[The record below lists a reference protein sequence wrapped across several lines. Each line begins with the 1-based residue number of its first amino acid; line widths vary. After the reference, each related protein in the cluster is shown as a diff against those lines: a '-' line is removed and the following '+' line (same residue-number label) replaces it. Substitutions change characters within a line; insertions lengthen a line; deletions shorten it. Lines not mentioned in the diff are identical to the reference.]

1 MAPSY
6 RNHTD
11 ASQSKAAVS
20 KASIWHPLNVEVA
33 EQTAED
39 EADDTQE
46 IQIEEAL
53 KLYAAALKSHSEG
66 PQSFAQTAAAYKAL
80 FESEIFKYTESLSE
94 YQRHEVFGEELV
106 FDSILEDDFEAGPVQ
121 STGAADSAP
130 NTLPQILHLSYKN
143 HGQFLLESMQYWITQ
158 HGNASQAEVWNN
170 TRSVLNYFAEALDKE
185 DTDLDLWM
193 RAASISAMLGSKR
206 LTRYCLEA
214 VLDGNDEQWE
224 SVLQLPGLEMGF
236 AGQQLRDLVDKLEDN
251 VSLMQAPLSTMK
263 RKKLSETLKK
273 RLNPFPFAPLPAEVA
288 HTTAPA
294 ITRAAPESVILTP
307 SKWDWAGVGE
317 IILQQFI
324 AEQRGMAYNVAS
336 GSNITFN
343 IPSESEPLERHEP
356 EPAIETM
363 DITVLA
369 PESTVPAHLA
379 ETPNPEASM
388 LSVATRDVAG
398 PAVDDDTTI
407 EEPSGAAEVN
417 NEDASATASLA
428 EPPPPPSRKR
438 STDSAGLPETAEG
451 GRSRSKRI
459 RGRDSILEPTAGNNG
474 RAVQDAAKLLEEQLE
489 PYTHADQCLYE
500 IVKDIYT
507 RLGVQ
512 NVKEPADLRE
522 LLTALPDVTATDP
535 IDKAAC
541 DMFLALKS
549 GAPKGAQILLSSES
563 FDLLGVTRDAGLNA
577 FLGFAKSGSGPACNK
592 PMLCDQKLGMFA
604 RDINE
609 AWLSTK
615 EVAFAWVEALLSPM
629 FFSSQEQAQP
639 SNDAGYTRFRWAE
652 DLKRNLVQIIVNV
665 DEYIHEH
672 MLDRID
678 TINQHMLEAHLRAE
692 DYQLS
697 DHDASQIEMVE
708 TLFELHLDIYSLIKH
723 PHSQVDVST
732 QTLQNDRL
740 ERWSALA
747 RDAMQ
752 LRSASKGAPAMDDLA
767 LRHIWAS
774 VFQISVNDEVLPE
787 HTLAAMAELKN
798 MFQSQGDRIVQLQNN
813 AVMPELSVAAIDR
826 ELVRISMKDFFLKVF
841 DQDEQDPV
849 AVIESL
855 EPILE
860 DQTTTQ
866 GLLAAPVVADEI
878 SADARNSPASS
889 VDADPSEHVQVDRCS
904 PILEM
909 RKFLDS
915 ANVNVR
921 LSLWHRLRV
930 AYEAIE
936 YPPKVVA
943 CYLRSIET
951 LVDDCAS
958 SNFQELSL
966 QDRQTKLLTRFRV
979 IDDMVV
985 KVLRIIRDE
994 KSAFDCL
1001 AYEHVQSSM
1010 TAINGLLRIL
1020 LAADMFRDLVRIN
1033 HTPMPRIEGLPT
1045 HTFVTMSARIDD
1057 MHLRLWILQYHL
1069 LREAISQDQSD
1080 FPTPSDDLFE
1090 FLRHVHHATG
1100 VRHFCHQS
1108 NRQFLRQAKDELL
1121 RLDDVIDG
1129 NSYAS
1134 ELCQV
1139 LFDLYGLKL
1148 FVNPLE
1154 CQEFAATPDAI
1165 DKKTAFSILPFVMSQ
1180 VAKVDLK
1187 DLPKTELKG
1196 TIEKVQTALGRPKQ
1210 HDDISFN
1217 RKIISTF
1224 FKSPINPVE
1233 LFNCLKGV
1241 GSLPTKKIAAEE
1253 AVAASKGWYYMMG
1266 NISLSKFRSQK
1277 RLTQGPTEDLN
1288 YAQAFF
1294 VQDLEYSIDRWETWY
1309 RLAQANDIQLE
1320 EAVSWNA
1327 DKLNSNSVELVNF
1340 QRAAINCYVMAVAC
1354 AERDADAAP
1363 QIMDKVAQMYTD
1375 FGNRIY
1381 ASSREPFGMEAFQ
1394 VRESEKKFCNTESQN
1409 TYRDLI
1415 FVPLQPYT
1423 AWKYAS
1429 NLYKRAIKG
1438 NPKKWWNYYMLGKC
1452 LWKMW
1457 TLNNNAMHYAQAI
1470 GAPPPSEQG
1479 PNWEAVVDA
1488 FISAIEVLPHKKGR
1502 SGEPILEPHYKLVSI
1517 THKLFLRRAINYD
1530 KGAELL
1536 GHSSYSRKVTAPTG
1550 VEDWDRYILAVL
1562 KALRA
1567 ADKSS
1572 WHHRIISRSAHIIYE
1587 EGKDV
1592 SFASQA
1598 KHELTQQ
1605 IFTKTMAVQVWKPE
1619 NERPGRHFV
1628 YTTRY
1633 TRYFLE
1639 LLDLTTDKANFE
1651 ALAKRV
1657 RRKPTDF
1664 FEHQKLWQELCS
1676 RWLRLLR
1683 RIGQVPDGQ
1692 EDSAFKSV
1700 NHDEF
1705 NVLAL
1710 RMEAWCQNPATQHP
1724 ILDIL
1729 RDAIDL
1735 KRLNNGL
1742 MKSLSIDD
1750 LIGDTYAMLYTLI
1763 SPTLPPLPSEQPA
1776 QPAQPPPQPGTSI
1789 TAPLPQPGAMPISSL
1804 MQVQVDG
1811 PHDPNTIP
1819 PYVFQPNPLQPP
1831 QPPPQIPAPPPVDPT
1846 PKPRAKAVGRREI
1859 ARRAEACVQKAAS
1872 TPAPLPTS
1880 MPIRSPPVL
1889 HASLSAQRPASPEK
1903 TGTDAVEVENPDVST
1918 EHLQVSFT
1926 QDNDN
1931 DMGMEHSGTVTAA
1944 ASVNN
1949 DDGDVE
1955 GEGEGENEGEGEG
1968 ETEMEIQP
1976 SAPASVHDDADDESE
1991 LSELDEDEVQEIEQ
2005 QVRGGR
2011 GGAGAAI
2018 AFGSALGGT
2027 ARGGVGAGAG
2037 VVGEVE
2043 SEGTEEDGSGGDEEG
2058 EGDGEGEGEG
2068 DVIHV
2073 QPRDV
2078 GVKIPGSEE

>member
-1 MAPSY
+1 M
-6 RNHTD
+6 
-11 ASQSKAAVS
+11 SKAAVS

-66 PQSFAQTAAAYKAL
+66 PQSFEQTAAAYKAL
-80 FESEIFKYTESLSE
+80 FESDIFKYTESLSE
-94 YQRHEVFGEELV
+94 YQRHQVFGEELV

-121 STGAADSAP
+121 SAGAADSAP

-143 HGQFLLESMQYWITQ
+143 HGQFLLESMQYYVTEQ
-158 HGNASQAEVWNN
+158 GNIPQVDAWNN
-170 TRSVLNYFAEALDKE
+170 ALSALNFFAEALDKE

-193 RAASISAMLGSKR
+193 RAASVSAMLGSKR

-236 AGQQLRDLVDKLEDN
+236 AGQQLRDLVEKLEDS
-251 VSLMQAPLSTMK
+251 VSLMQPPLSAMK

-288 HTTAPA
+288 HDTRPA
-294 ITRAAPESVILTP
+294 ITKAAPESVSLTP
-307 SKWDWAGVGE
+307 SKWDWASVGE

-324 AEQRGMAYNVAS
+324 AEQRGMTDKVAP

-343 IPSESEPLERHEP
+343 IPSDSGTPEQNEP
-356 EPAIETM
+356 EPVAEAVDAT
-363 DITVLA
+363 LPSPKSFA
-369 PESTVPAHLA
+369 PARPA
-379 ETPNPEASM
+379 ETSQPDAIM
-388 LSVATRDVAG
+388 LSVAVGEMQVA
-398 PAVDDDTTI
+398 AADDETMI
-407 EEPSGAAEVN
+407 EEPSGGAEVN
-417 NEDASATASLA
+417 NEDVGATASLK
-428 EPPPPPSRKR
+428 EPPLPPSRKR

-459 RGRDSILEPTAGNNG
+459 RGRDTVTEPAAGSNG
-474 RAVQDAAKLLEEQLE
+474 RAAQDAAKLLQEQLE
-489 PYTHADQCLYE
+489 SYTHADSCLHE
-500 IVKDIYT
+500 IVKDIYL
-507 RLGVQ
+507 RLGVEDL
-512 NVKEPADLRE
+512 KEPSELRNI
-522 LLTALPDVTATDP
+522 LSALPEVTTTDP
-535 IDKAAC
+535 IDRAAC

-549 GAPKGAQILLSSES
+549 GKAKGAQILLSSES

-577 FLGFAKSGSGPACNK
+577 FLGFAKSGSGPPCSK
-592 PMLCDQKLGMFA
+592 PMLCDQKLGTFT
-604 RDINE
+604 RNVNQS
-609 AWLSTK
+609 WLSTK
-615 EVAFAWVEALLSPM
+615 EVAFAWMEALLSPK
-629 FFSSQEQAQP
+629 FFTSQEQAQ
-639 SNDAGYTRFRWAE
+639 SDNDASYIRFRWAE
-652 DLKRNLVQIIVNV
+652 DVKRNLVQIIVNV
-665 DEYIHEH
+665 DEFIHER
-672 MLDRID
+672 MLERIEA
-678 TINQHMLEAHLRAE
+678 INRRMLEAHHRSQ
-692 DYQLS
+692 DYRIS
-697 DHDASQIEMVE
+697 DHDASQIEIVE
-708 TLFELHLDIYSLIKH
+708 TLFELHLDVYSLIKH
-723 PHSQVDVST
+723 PHSQVDVNT
-732 QTLQNDRL
+732 QILQSDRL
-740 ERWSALA
+740 ERWSLLA

-752 LRSASKGAPAMDDLA
+752 LRSASDFSPSMDDLA

-774 VFQISVNDEVLPE
+774 VFHISVNDEVPPE
-787 HTLAAMAELKN
+787 HTISAMGELKGI
-798 MFQSQGDRIVQLQNN
+798 FQSLGDHIVQLQNN

-841 DQDEQDPV
+841 DQDEEDPV

-860 DQTTTQ
+860 EQTMVQ
-866 GLLAAPVVADEI
+866 PASDESAASGEDNT
-878 SADARNSPASS
+878 DARSSSTVSVGEELSGEIQFHRPSP
-889 VDADPSEHVQVDRCS
+889 VF
-904 PILEM
+904 EM

-951 LVDDCAS
+951 LTNDCAS

-966 QDRQTKLLTRFRV
+966 QDRQVKLLTRFRV

-985 KVLRIIRDE
+985 KILRIFRDE

-1001 AYEHVQSSM
+1001 AYEHVQTSM

-1020 LAADMFRDLVRIN
+1020 SAADMFRDLVRIN
-1033 HTPMPRIEGLPT
+1033 HTPMPRIEGLPSQ
-1045 HTFVTMSARIDD
+1045 TFVTMSARIDD
-1057 MHLRLWILQYHL
+1057 IHLRLWILQYHL
-1069 LREAISQDQSD
+1069 LREAISQDQED

-1129 NSYAS
+1129 NSYAT

-1154 CQEFAATPDAI
+1154 CQEFSATPDAI

-1180 VAKVDLK
+1180 VAKVDIK

-1196 TIEKVQTALGRPKQ
+1196 TVEKVHAALGRPKQ
-1210 HDDISFN
+1210 HEDISFN

-1224 FKSPINPVE
+1224 FKSPLNPVS
-1233 LFNCLKGV
+1233 LFSCLKGI
-1241 GSLPTKKIAAEE
+1241 GSLPTKQIRADE

-1266 NISLSKFRSQK
+1266 NIALSKFRSQK
-1277 RLTQGPTEDLN
+1277 RMTQGPTEDLN

-1294 VQDLEYSIDRWETWY
+1294 VQDLEYSMERWETWY
-1309 RLAQANDIQLE
+1309 RLAQANDTQLE

-1340 QRAAINCYVMAVAC
+1340 QRAAINCYIMAVAC
-1354 AERDADAAP
+1354 AVRDADAAP
-1363 QIMDKVAQMYTD
+1363 QTMDKVAQMYTE

-1394 VRESEKKFCNTESQN
+1394 VREAEKRFCNNTESHN
-1409 TYRDLI
+1409 TYRDI
-1415 FVPLQPYT
+1415 TFVPLQPYT
-1423 AWKYAS
+1423 AWKFAS
-1429 NLYKRAIKG
+1429 TLYKRAIKG
-1438 NPKKWWNYYMLGKC
+1438 QPKKWWNHYMLGKC
-1452 LWKMW
+1452 AWKMW
-1457 TLNNNAMHYAQAI
+1457 LATNNAMHYAQSV
-1470 GAPPPSEQG
+1470 GAPPPPDQG
-1479 PNWEAVVDA
+1479 QPSWDEVVDA
-1488 FISAIEVLPHKKGR
+1488 FIGAIEALPSKKGR

-1517 THKLFLRRAINYD
+1517 VHKLFLRRAISYE
-1530 KGAELL
+1530 KGVELL
-1536 GHSSYSRKVTAPTG
+1536 AHSSYSRNVTAPTG
-1550 VEDWDRYILAVL
+1550 MEDWERYILAVL
-1562 KALRA
+1562 KVLRTV
-1567 ADKSS
+1567 DKSS

-1587 EGKDV
+1587 EGKDIQL
-1592 SFASQA
+1592 AGQA

-1605 IFTKTMAVQVWKPE
+1605 MFTKTMTVQVWKPE

-1639 LLDLTTDKANFE
+1639 LLDLTTDKTNFE

-1657 RRKPTDF
+1657 RRKQTDF
-1664 FEHQKLWQELCS
+1664 FEHQKLWQEMCS
-1676 RWLRLLR
+1676 RYLKLLR

-1710 RMEAWCQNPATQHP
+1710 RLEAWCQNPATQHP
-1724 ILDIL
+1724 VLDVL
-1729 RDAIDL
+1729 RDAIEL

-1742 MKSLSIDD
+1742 MKSPPIDD

-1763 SPTLPPLPSEQPA
+1763 SPTLPPLPTEQQQ
-1776 QPAQPPPQPGTSI
+1776 QPVQPPQPGPSL
-1789 TAPLPQPGAMPISSL
+1789 TAPTQSSGAMPISSL

-1811 PHDPNTIP
+1811 PHDPLTVPVP
-1819 PYVFQPNPLQPP
+1819 PYLYQPTPLQS
-1831 QPPPQIPAPPPVDPT
+1831 QPPPQVATPAELPP
-1846 PKPRAKAVGRREI
+1846 KSRAKAVGRREV
-1859 ARRAEACVQKAAS
+1859 ARRAEACVQKATA

-1889 HASLSAQRPASPEK
+1889 HATPASLNARPTSPEK
-1903 TGTDAVEVENPDVST
+1903 TETVHVAPISNDN
-1918 EHLQVSFT
+1918 LQVSF
-1926 QDNDN
+1926 DNEIGDN
-1931 DMGMEHSGTVTAA
+1931 NSGSATAA

-1949 DDGDVE
+1949 DEV
-1955 GEGEGENEGEGEG
+1955 
-1968 ETEMEIQP
+1968 QP

-2005 QVRGGR
+2005 QVGGQGFSR
-2011 GGAGAAI
+2011 RDASGTAI
-2018 AFGSALGGT
+2018 AFGSAIANK
-2027 ARGGVGAGAG
+2027 ARDEDATSSAVK
-2037 VVGEVE
+2037 
-2043 SEGTEEDGSGGDEEG
+2043 EEDVEDDEEQ
-2058 EGDGEGEGEG
+2058 EDDDDDGDD
-2068 DVIHV
+2068 DVIDV
-2073 QPRDV
+2073 QPRGKRDEAETMDV
-2078 GVKIPGSEE
+2078 DSPKE